1 MERRMSFLKIP
12 PPTYGNLVTI
22 LSIDG
27 GGVRGII
34 PGVILAKLESQL
46 QKLDGDD
53 VRLAD
58 YFDVIAGTSTGGL
71 ITAML
76 TAPDGNGRPLYSAKD
91 IVPFYVKNC
100 PEIFPQMSGICAW
113 AGKLSKALTGP
124 RYDGKYLYKL
134 IRDILGNTKLHQT
147 LTAVAIP
154 TFDIK
159 KLQPTIFSTYQIPID
174 PNIDALLS
182 DVCIGTSAAP
192 TYFPAYYFK
201 NNEDEFN
208 LIDGGIAANNP
219 TLVAIRE
226 VTKQIMKENPDFSQL
241 DPLDYKRFLVISV
254 GAGSNKL
261 EMIYNAQMASKWNVI
276 SWLYENNHTPIID
289 CYSEAGK
296 DMVDY
301 HNSVAFQALNS
312 EDKYLRI
319 NDNTLS
325 GDLASVD
332 IATKENLENLVK
344 VGENLLNKTVSRINL
359 DSGLYEPLENGGS
372 NEEALQ
378 RFAELLS
385 DERRLRM
392 SKSPQ
397 ANVST

>member
-1 MERRMSFLKIP
+1 MHVDNATGFQEF
-12 PPTYGNLVTI
+12 TN
-22 LSIDG
+22 IDG

-58 YFDVIAGTSTGGL
+58 YFDVMAGTSTGGL

-76 TAPDGNGRPLYSAKD
+76 AAPDGNGRPLYSAKD

-100 PEIFPQMSGICAW
+100 PEIFPQMSGMFAW